1 MPPTSLSLFGVEKSY
16 KSGSRPVIFEIADQV
31 GNDGGTT
38 IWGLCFG
45 VLLVP
50 QSGDCARPGGLS
62 IPLRS
67 RGGPCKDKNLSAV
80 ASDFLFL
87 HILQATSKLAP
98 VV

>member
-1 MPPTSLSLFGVEKSY
+1 MEKSY
-16 KSGSRPVIFEIADQV
+16 KRGSRPVIFEIADQV

-50 QSGDCARPGGLS
+50 QSGDCARPGGLC